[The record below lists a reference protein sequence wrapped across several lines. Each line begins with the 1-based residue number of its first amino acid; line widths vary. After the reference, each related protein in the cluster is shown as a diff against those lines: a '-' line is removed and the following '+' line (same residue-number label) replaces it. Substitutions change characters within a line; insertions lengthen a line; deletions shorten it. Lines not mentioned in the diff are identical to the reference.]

1 MNDNHIL
8 SELIQLSAAPIC
20 VIVNIS
26 IQICYARCKDGKSYL
41 KSVAV
46 GFITGILLLTAV
58 ELYLIFLQDADF
70 LNGVFLSLTNLII
83 YFLISLGYFSFIN
96 VAVSAIRVRILSELS
111 ENPVGMME
119 NEIYDLYN
127 SEEIVDKRLGKLCN
141 GGQISFD
148 GKKYY
153 PKISLTLIMFII
165 LESIR
170 FIVLNKRIRFSTSN
184 LIIVFKN
191 R

>member
-1 MNDNHIL
+1 M
-8 SELIQLSAAPIC
+8 
-20 VIVNIS
+20 
-26 IQICYARCKDGKSYL
+26 